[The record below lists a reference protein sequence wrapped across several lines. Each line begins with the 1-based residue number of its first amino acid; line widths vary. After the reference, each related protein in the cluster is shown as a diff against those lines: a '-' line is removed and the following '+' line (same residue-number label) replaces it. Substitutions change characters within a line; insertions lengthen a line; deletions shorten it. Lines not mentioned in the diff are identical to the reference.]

1 MPIRQMRRFRKQKH
15 LSIEEVAQRIDV
27 HPNTISN
34 WEKLSTTPKASQTL
48 ELASIYG
55 HSISELMKIV
65 EDEGD

>member
-1 MPIRQMRRFRKQKH
+1 MPIRQMRRFRKQKR
-15 LSIEEVAQRIDV
+15 LSIEEVARRIGV

-34 WEKLSTTPKASQTL
+34 WEKLNTMPKASQTL

-55 HSISELMKIV
+55 HSISELMEIV